1 MQFSNVC
8 RLIGIPALV
17 AVIALAVPVAH
28 ADVLVS
34 SFFTDSVLRY
44 DRTTGGS
51 LGAFV
56 APGSGGLDGPIGL
69 GFGPDG
75 NLYTT
80 SLPGSVLRYSG
91 TTGVFIDTFVAPG
104 SGGLAAP
111 QDLVFGA
118 DGNLYVSSG
127 GTGSV
132 LRYSGTT
139 GVFVDTFVP
148 SGSGGLVTPSALIFG
163 PDSNL
168 YVASSF
174 VVGDVLGFGVLRYS
188 VTTGAFIDVFVP
200 SGSGGLGIPTSVV
213 FGPDGDLYV
222 ASDLTDSVLHYSGLT
237 GVFIDIFVSS
247 GSGGLDFPTDLVFG
261 PDGGLYVTSFFT
273 DSVLRYSGTTGA
285 FIDVFVSSG
294 SGGLDGPAT
303 LTFRA
308 RTPGPSTVMPL
319 GIGFGSLVAIHLRK
333 RCSRPRGRRRWRPSA
348 A

>member
-1 MQFSNVC
+1 MRLSNVC

-91 TTGVFIDTFVAPG
+91 TTGVF
-104 SGGLAAP
+104 
-111 QDLVFGA
+111 
-118 DGNLYVSSG
+118 
-127 GTGSV
+127 
-132 LRYSGTT
+132 
-139 GVFVDTFVP
+139 VDTFVP

-188 VTTGAFIDVFVP
+188 
-200 SGSGGLGIPTSVV
+200 
-213 FGPDGDLYV
+213 
-222 ASDLTDSVLHYSGLT
+222 
-237 GVFIDIFVSS
+237 
-247 GSGGLDFPTDLVFG
+247 
-261 PDGGLYVTSFFT
+261 
-273 DSVLRYSGTTGA
+273 GTTGA
-285 FIDVFVSSG
+285 FTLRVSS
-294 SGGLDGPAT
+294 PIACCAT
-303 LTFRA
+303 AGRQ
-308 RTPGPSTVMPL
+308 GPSST
-319 GIGFGSLVAIHLRK
+319 SL
-333 RCSRPRGRRRWRPSA
+333 SPPEA
-348 A
+348 AGWTDLQR